1 MAAPKKKLVI
11 SPNDDFDR
19 IMKGISKIP
28 TYLVELKKKTGQ
40 DLVVY
45 RDGKIQH
52 IKPEDIKL

>member
-1 MAAPKKKLVI
+1 MAAPKKKLVS

-28 TYLVELKKKTGQ
+28 SYLVKLKKKSGTN
-40 DLVVY
+40 LVVS
-45 RDGKIQH
+45 RNGKIQH

>member
-1 MAAPKKKLVI
+1 MPAPKKQLVI
-11 SPNDDFDR
+11 PPNDDFDR

-40 DLVVY
+40 DRVVY

-52 IKPEDIKL
+52 IKAEEIKL